1 MDIERI
7 TEIGV
12 AVRDL
17 DEATRLFVDL
27 LGATAEPVQVVEKTV
42 DLHGNSFS
50 GMVEGPV
57 DLLLVEL
64 GAAEP
69 IQVVDK
75 YRMRYRMCRLGKVD
89 FELMQPIADD
99 GVIAD
104 FLRTRGPGLHHVAFA
119 VRDVTAGAAALAAKG
134 VRFVEPAP
142 FRPRCSACCSSSSST
157 PRATRP
163 AQAPEPPA
171 ADSPRSRSRSATRRI
186 LPVTV
191 SGICSMKRISRGYSC
206 PDRRS
211 RTNAF
216 SAATASSPAS
226 QPGAATT

>member
-27 LGATAEPVQVVEKTV
+27 LGATAEPVQVVEK
-42 DLHGNSFS
+42 
-50 GMVEGPV
+50 
-57 DLLLVEL
+57 
-64 GAAEP
+64 
-69 IQVVDK
+69 

-89 FELMQPIADD
+89 FELMQPIDDD

-142 FRPRCSACCSSSSST
+142 FDLRLEGVDFAGRAFDDDVRITFAHPSSLLGVLFEFIEY
-157 PRATRP
+157 PEGYAT
-163 AQAPEPPA
+163 E
-171 ADSPRSRSRSATRRI
+171 
-186 LPVTV
+186 
-191 SGICSMKRISRGYSC
+191 SG
-206 PDRRS
+206 
-211 RTNAF
+211 A
-216 SAATASSPAS
+216 
-226 QPGAATT
+226 